1 MELINFK
8 TMPKQNISLLPF
20 VICDHISFIHLFI
33 KLCNIRLYDI
43 SSCIRIDC
51 LRNNFACNF
60 YCWFSFFF
68 VWLIDLGI
76 CPFLSSF
83 VYLASQNIR
92 NLLTF
97 YVIDISR
104 LSQVLP
110 IYLIIILCLP
120 EPRVIRNTISRDKL
134 I

>member
-8 TMPKQNISLLPF
+8 TMAKQDISLLPF
-20 VICDHISFIHLFI
+20 VVCYHISFIHLFI
-33 KLCNIRLYDI
+33 ELCNIRLYDI

-68 VWLIDLGI
+68 VWLIDLSI
-76 CPFLSSF
+76 WPFLSSF
-83 VYLASQNIR
+83 VYLSSQNIGDF
-92 NLLTF
+92 LTF
-97 YVIDISR
+97 DVINISC
-104 LSQVLP
+104 LP
-110 IYLIIILCLP
+110 QALPVELIIILSLP
-120 EPRVIRNTISRDKL
+120 EPRVIRNTISRNKL